1 MADDIN
7 KTPIEIKSD
16 EIVSVTED
24 MRQQGVVGERV
35 SEIFSI
41 QNKIFELARQ
51 NLNNFNS
58 SLNISKENLK
68 NLSNPALAINSQFGL
83 LATSAIGATDSFENL
98 ASVDTTN
105 LSTFSNQLKG
115 VLDIL
120 KSPGSFSGAVVEEA
134 SNAVSKAL
142 SGIVD
147 KSKIASELSK
157 GTASFATFAANILKT
172 ADNGLRMQHALLQLS
187 SATGGFSDL
196 MDEAGQDLTNMNQLL
211 ARQTLLI
218 SDANKDTH
226 LGTKVLEEYWSQLGQ
241 IPNVL
246 KEINVELPGSSRS
259 INILSA
265 AIQMSTGTGRQ
276 YKDVLSDLKTATIE
290 FGMSTSEAFS
300 FTAKISELSGKLKA
314 PLEDIQKGLLSTT
327 REFKGFADEGEAS
340 ARQSSS
346 IANIMNTYGEALKN
360 TGMTAQASVNL
371 VSQMTSSISKLT
383 IAQKA
388 FLSQQSGG
396 PGGLRGAFNIENMLR
411 KGKTAKVFE
420 MVKAQMQKQFGGNIV
435 SLEDATKSDAAAS
448 QLQKQMLMLQKGPL
462 AQFAKTDQE
471 AYRILESFKNIGKD
485 KTLPTELSQTAAA
498 DQINKG
504 KQIQD
509 LSRTSFGQLKATVEN
524 ARLTINVAN
533 FESMQKVFAASAG
546 NILTDTD
553 SQRKMRESIKS
564 TSSETDNNTSVGRM
578 AAENISDT
586 QNFAKKSKT
595 MVEGF
600 VDGFKNIFGVNQSKT
615 PDVKQKKQLASDIK
629 ASSVVVKPV
638 FEPSKF
644 SSLDEKTFGEKENA
658 PEIVKNAVKVN
669 TEIPTSTQTANPVN
683 RGIKE
688 NKEINENF
696 NVKLNVEAICSHCK
710 NSLEISEQVSSV
722 NASHKK

>member
-7 KTPIEIKSD
+7 KTPVEIKSD
-16 EIVSVTED
+16 DIASVTEN

-41 QNKIFELARQ
+41 QKEILELARQ

-83 LATSAIGATDSFENL
+83 LATSAIGATVSFENL
-98 ASVDTTN
+98 ASVDTSN
-105 LSTFSNQLKG
+105 LSTFSDQLKG

-120 KSPGSFSGAVVEEA
+120 KSPGSFSGAEVGEA
-134 SNAVSKAL
+134 SNVVSKAL

-147 KSKIASELSK
+147 KSKITSELSK
-157 GTASFATFAANILKT
+157 GTASFAAFAANILKT

-218 SDANKDTH
+218 SDASKDTH
-226 LGTKVLEEYWSQLGQ
+226 LGTKVLGEYWSQLGQ

-327 REFKGFADEGEAS
+327 REFKGFADAGEAS

-371 VSQMTSSISKLT
+371 VSKMTSSISKLT

-411 KGKTAKVFE
+411 KGETEKVFE

-448 QLQKQMLMLQKGPL
+448 QLQKQMLMLQK
-462 AQFAKTDQE
+462 AQFATNDQE

-509 LSRTSFGQLKATVEN
+509 LSRTYSGELKATVEN

-533 FESMQKVFAASAG
+533 FESIQKVFAASAG

-564 TSSETDNNTSVGRM
+564 TSSETDNNASVGRM

>member
-7 KTPIEIKSD
+7 KTPVEIKSD
-16 EIVSVTED
+16 DIASVTEN

-83 LATSAIGATDSFENL
+83 LATSAIGATVSFENL
-98 ASVDTTN
+98 ASVDTSN
-105 LSTFSNQLKG
+105 LSTFSDQLKG

-120 KSPGSFSGAVVEEA
+120 KSPGSFSGAEVGEA
-134 SNAVSKAL
+134 SNVVSKAL

-147 KSKIASELSK
+147 KSKITSELSK
-157 GTASFATFAANILKT
+157 GTASFAAFAANILKT

-218 SDANKDTH
+218 SDASKDTH
-226 LGTKVLEEYWSQLGQ
+226 LGTKVLGEYWSQLGQ

-327 REFKGFADEGEAS
+327 REFKGFADAGEAS

-371 VSQMTSSISKLT
+371 VSKMTSSISKLT

-411 KGKTAKVFE
+411 KGETEKVFE

-448 QLQKQMLMLQKGPL
+448 QLQKQMLMLQK
-462 AQFAKTDQE
+462 AQFATNDQE

-509 LSRTSFGQLKATVEN
+509 LSRTYSGELKATVEN

-533 FESMQKVFAASAG
+533 FESIQKVFAASAG

-564 TSSETDNNTSVGRM
+564 TSSETDNNASVGRM